1 MRESY
6 KRHLEKLRGD
16 LAEMGALCEE
26 AINCSIN
33 GLVANNAEMRKK
45 TFAIEE
51 QIDDKEREISRLC
64 IILLIREQPVA
75 SDLRFITTAQKLVG
89 DMERIG
95 ANSASIA
102 YLFENASDE
111 QRYFVGKYM
120 EAMAKSVAQ
129 IISNAIDC
137 LIKNDVEE
145 AKSVIIFDVVI
156 NNHFKNIKQDLI
168 RRIDEDGK
176 NGELCLD
183 TFQAAKYLE
192 RIGDHAKNI
201 AKIVAYSVQND

>member
-6 KRHLEKLRGD
+6 KRQLEKLRCD
-16 LAEMGALCEE
+16 MTEMGALCEY
-26 AINCSIN
+26 AINSTIN
-33 GLVANNAEMRKK
+33 GLVTNNSEMRKK

-51 QIDDKEREISRLC
+51 QIDNMEREISRLC

-75 SDLRFITTAQKLVG
+75 GDLRFITTTQKLIG

-95 ANSASIA
+95 ANAASIS

-111 QRYFVGKYM
+111 QRHFVGKYM
-120 EAMAKSVAQ
+120 EEMAKSVAK
-129 IISNAIDC
+129 IISNAVDC

-145 AKSVIIFDVVI
+145 AKNVIMFDIVI
-156 NNHFKNIKQDLI
+156 NNHFKDIKQGLI
-168 RRIDEDGK
+168 KRIDEDGK

-183 TFQAAKYLE
+183 IFQAAKYLE

-201 AKIVAYSVQND
+201 AKVVAYSIQEA